1 MDVDYYLPGCPPP
14 VPLILNAVTA
24 IIEGKLP
31 EKGTVLAPVKALC
44 DDCARN
50 KHVAKRMPDI
60 KRTWE
65 IKADPEE
72 CFLEQGIICMGPAT
86 RSGCETRCINGN
98 SPCTGCLGPTPEVDD
113 QGAKMISALDSILRV
128 GDEKSMSEEEMT
140 TLVDKVKDPV
150 GTFYMYGLASAIL
163 KHRRGK

>member
-1 MDVDYYLPGCPPP
+1 MALVKG
-14 VPLILNAVTA
+14 
-24 IIEGKLP
+24 ELP

-50 KHVAKRMPDI
+50 KHVAKKMPDI

-72 CFLEQGIICMGPAT
+72 CFLEQGVICMGPAT

-128 GDEKSMSEEEMT
+128 GDEKSMSEVAMR

-150 GTFYMYGLASAIL
+150 GTFYMYGLASAIIN
-163 KHRRGK
+163 HRRGKQ